1 MTALAG
7 GVRVIVAYGDD
18 HRSYREVIAVAIRE
32 SLPDAEAV
40 ACGLDSLG
48 AEIER
53 LDPHVVVCEEPNIVG
68 ADSRPAWVELPV
80 EPERPVRICI
90 DGQRSEV
97 ANLPFGELL
106 SVVDRAARFVPAGT
120 LGGC

>member
-40 ACGLDSLG
+40 ACGLDSL
-48 AEIER
+48 AEEVQR
-53 LDPHVVVCEEPNIVG
+53 LDPHVVVCEEPNVVD
-68 ADSRPAWVELPV
+68 ADRRPAWVELPV
-80 EPERPVRICI
+80 EPERPTRICI
-90 DGQRSEV
+90 DGQRFEV

-106 SVVDRAARFVPAGT
+106 SVVDRAARSVPAGV